1 MSLPL
6 NGPNAPLPADCWS
19 SPPTFPGDH
28 TSYTGGTEISVSK
41 PSFAIDRLAADCA
54 PLQWLRELSHNG
66 IQAVGKV
73 EDGGVVVWAR
83 DEWTTYSDQ
92 YEASKLAVYDTGVG
106 MTADE
111 LLELV
116 GQSFSSGQVQSLT
129 DNFGI
134 GAKIAA
140 LPENPLGL
148 VYTTL
153 KDGLASRLVLRRNGS
168 GSWERASG
176 PSGNMAVWPVELSE
190 LPRPILELGHGT
202 CVTLLGKTP
211 ESDTTRQPDSSSKTK
226 EAWIV
231 KYLNSRYFKL
241 PDNVRIRAE
250 VGGSDRP
257 EVRGQRHFLDANA
270 EARGTVDLKF
280 DNFKAHWWVLSEE
293 ANKQFGGYARLGG
306 HVAAILDDE
315 LYEMSPVGAQSASRL
330 RDCGVTFGYQRV
342 VIYFSND
349 EPRHLQS
356 NTARTNLST
365 RDKQPYPW
373 DELSIRFRGRLPEEL
388 RSHIDRSAPKYDASA
403 LNKRVDEELRDL
415 FKRLGIGR
423 YKPDTEGSTQIDE
436 NSSIRDGTPD
446 HGRHSTDGE
455 RPSGG
460 TGGSTGSGSNT
471 EGSGGRGVLLPVL
484 FPTVQ
489 WVSIAEGT
497 REHGDIEDRAAHY
510 DTASNTILIN
520 SDFRGFRSLES
531 YWIERC
537 SQDDTATSEIRRIL
551 QEVVA
556 FMLIETVAA
565 VLLLK
570 KDKDRWDSQS
580 IRLAH
585 SDEALTA
592 VSLQR
597 LRIDSAVMKK
607 LRTLSLL

>member
-1 MSLPL
+1 MLLPL

-19 SPPTFPGDH
+19 SPPTFPGGH
-28 TSYTGGTEISVSK
+28 SSYGDTEIGVSNS
-41 PSFAIDRLAADCA
+41 SFVIDRLAADCA
-54 PLQWLRELSHNG
+54 PMQWLRELSHNG

-83 DEWTTYSDQ
+83 DEWTLYSDQ
-92 YEASKLAVYDTGVG
+92 YEAPKLAVYDTGVG

-129 DNFGI
+129 ENFGI

-153 KDGLASRLVLRRNGS
+153 KEGRASRLVLRRDGL
-168 GSWERASG
+168 GRWEKASG
-176 PSGNMAVWPVELSE
+176 PSGDMAVWSVDPSE
-190 LPRPILELGHGT
+190 LPPSILDAGHGT

-211 ESDTTRQPDSSSKTK
+211 ESDTTRQPDTSSRTK

-241 PDNVRIRAE
+241 PTSVRMRAE

-257 EVRGQRHFLDANA
+257 DVKGQRYFLDANA
-270 EARGTVDLKF
+270 EARGTVDLKI
-280 DNFKAHWWVLSEE
+280 DNFKAHWWVLSEA
-293 ANKQFGGYARLGG
+293 ANKQFGGYARMGG

-315 LYEMSPVGAQSASRL
+315 LYDTSPVGAQSASRL

-349 EPRHLQS
+349 EPRYLQS

-373 DELSIRFRGRLPEEL
+373 DELSTRFRGRLPEEL

-403 LNKRVDEELRDL
+403 LNARVDEELRDL

-423 YKPDTEGSTQIDE
+423 YKPDTKGSTQIDE
-436 NSSIRDGTPD
+436 NSSIHGGTPA
-446 HGRHSTDGE
+446 HGGHATNGE

-460 TGGSTGSGSNT
+460 TGGSTGSDSNT
-471 EGSGGRGVLLPVL
+471 EGSGGRGVIVPVQ
-484 FPTVQ
+484 FPAVQ
-489 WVSIAEGT
+489 WVSVAEGT
-497 REHGDIEDRAAHY
+497 REQEDIDDRAAHY
-510 DTASNTILIN
+510 DTVSNTILIN

-551 QEVVA
+551 QEEVA

-570 KDKDRWDSQS
+570 RSDRWDAQS